1 MGHSYKALDLL
12 LETDLEKATKL
23 AGEIKEFNNE
33 RQLKEKYIFED
44 ANEQIKEKH
53 LENEDCIILGGS
65 SWHSGVIGIV
75 ASKITEMYYKPSIL
89 ICFEDDKDIEVV
101 AINDLTDPVQ
111 LAYLYKYD
119 SVHRTNKSKIS
130 FDEDELFV
138 KNRRIKVYA
147 ESDPS
152 KLPWKK
158 LGVDVVLECTG
169 VFTSV
174 EKCQAHIDAG
184 AKHVI
189 ISAPA
194 KDEAK
199 TIVYG
204 VNHEELTHDD
214 IVISAASC
222 TTNCLAPV
230 LKLIDDKFGIK
241 KGFMTT
247 VHAMTNDQETL
258 DIPHKKGIKARR
270 GRAASLNI
278 IPTSTGAASQI
289 GKVIP
294 HLNGKLDGLAFR
306 VPTGDG
312 SVIDVTLELEKN
324 TTIEKVNNL
333 FKSNQSDTLKYTED
347 PIVSSDIIG
356 EEVGATVDGLL
367 TNIVEENGKQ
377 LLKVV
382 AWYDNEVGYT
392 AQMIRTMKLFM

>member
-1 MGHSYKALDLL
+1 MLRVAINGFGRIGRTALRL
-12 LETDLEKATKL
+12 LE
-23 AGEIKEFNNE
+23 N
-33 RQLKEKYIFED
+33 
-44 ANEQIKEKH
+44 
-53 LENEDCIILGGS
+53 
-65 SWHSGVIGIV
+65 
-75 ASKITEMYYKPSIL
+75 
-89 ICFEDDKDIEVV
+89 DKDIEVV

-130 FDEDELFV
+130 FDSDELIV
-138 KNRRIKVYA
+138 KNKKIKVFA
-147 ESDPS
+147 EMDPS
-152 KLPWKK
+152 KLPWKA
-158 LGVDVVLECTG
+158 LGVGIVLECTG
-169 VFTSV
+169 VFTSK
-174 EKCQAHIDAG
+174 EKCKAHLDAG

-194 KDEAK
+194 KDEVK

-204 VNHEELTHDD
+204 VNHNILNKSDE
-214 IVISAASC
+214 VISAASC

-230 LKLIDDKFGIK
+230 LKLINDKFIIK
-241 KGFMTT
+241 EGFMTT
-247 VHAMTNDQETL
+247 VHAITNDQETL
-258 DIPHKKGIKARR
+258 DIPHKKGIMARR

-294 HLNGKLDGLAFR
+294 SLKGKMDGLAFR
-306 VPTGDG
+306 VPVGDG
-312 SVIDVTLELEKN
+312 SVIDVTLELEESVTK
-324 TTIEKVNNL
+324 ESVNNM
-333 FKSNQSDTLKYTED
+333 FKSNQSKCLKYTED
-347 PIVSSDIIG
+347 PIVSCDIIG

-367 TNIVEENGKQ
+367 TNVVESDGKQ

>member
-1 MGHSYKALDLL
+1 MLRVAINGFGRIGRTALRL
-12 LETDLEKATKL
+12 LE
-23 AGEIKEFNNE
+23 N
-33 RQLKEKYIFED
+33 
-44 ANEQIKEKH
+44 
-53 LENEDCIILGGS
+53 
-65 SWHSGVIGIV
+65 
-75 ASKITEMYYKPSIL
+75 
-89 ICFEDDKDIEVV
+89 DKDIEVV

-130 FDEDELFV
+130 FDSDVLIV
-138 KNRRIKVYA
+138 KNKKIKVFA
-147 ESDPS
+147 EMDPS
-152 KLPWKK
+152 KLPWKA
-158 LGVDVVLECTG
+158 LGVDIVLECTG
-169 VFTSV
+169 VFTSK
-174 EKCQAHIDAG
+174 EKCKAHLDAG

-194 KDEAK
+194 KDEVK

-204 VNHEELTHDD
+204 VNHNILNKSDE
-214 IVISAASC
+214 VISAASC

-230 LKLIDDKFGIK
+230 LKLINDKFIIK
-241 KGFMTT
+241 EGFMTT
-247 VHAMTNDQETL
+247 VHAITNDQETL
-258 DIPHKKGIKARR
+258 DIPHKKGIMARR

-294 HLNGKLDGLAFR
+294 SLKGKMDGLAFR
-306 VPTGDG
+306 VPVGDG
-312 SVIDVTLELEKN
+312 SVIDVTLELEKSV
-324 TTIEKVNNL
+324 TKESVNNM
-333 FKSNQSDTLKYTED
+333 FKSNQSKCLKYTED
-347 PIVSSDIIG
+347 PIVSCDIIG

-367 TNIVEENGKQ
+367 TNIVESDGKQ

>member
-1 MGHSYKALDLL
+1 MLKVAINGFGRIGRTALRL
-12 LETDLEKATKL
+12 LE
-23 AGEIKEFNNE
+23 N
-33 RQLKEKYIFED
+33 
-44 ANEQIKEKH
+44 
-53 LENEDCIILGGS
+53 
-65 SWHSGVIGIV
+65 
-75 ASKITEMYYKPSIL
+75 
-89 ICFEDDKDIEVV
+89 DKDIEVV

-130 FDEDELFV
+130 FDSDELIV
-138 KNRRIKVYA
+138 KNKKIKVFA
-147 ESDPS
+147 EMDPS
-152 KLPWKK
+152 KLPWKE
-158 LGVDVVLECTG
+158 LDVDIVLECTG
-169 VFTSV
+169 VFTSK
-174 EKCQAHIDAG
+174 EKCQAHLDAG

-194 KDEAK
+194 KDEVK

-204 VNHEELTHDD
+204 VNHEILDKSDD
-214 IVISAASC
+214 VISAASC

-230 LKLIDDKFGIK
+230 LKLINDKFVIK
-241 KGFMTT
+241 EGFMTT
-247 VHAMTNDQETL
+247 VHAITNDQETL
-258 DIPHKKGIKARR
+258 DIPHKKGIMARR

-294 HLNGKLDGLAFR
+294 SLKGKMDGLAFR
-306 VPTGDG
+306 VPVGDG
-312 SVIDVTLELEKN
+312 SVIDVTLELEKSV
-324 TTIEKVNNL
+324 TKETVNNM
-333 FKSNQSDTLKYTED
+333 FKSNQSKCLKYTED
-347 PIVSSDIIG
+347 PIVSCDIIG

-367 TNIVEENGKQ
+367 TNVVESDGKQ

>member
-1 MGHSYKALDLL
+1 MLKVAINGFGRIGRTALRLL
-12 LETDLEKATKL
+12 
-23 AGEIKEFNNE
+23 
-33 RQLKEKYIFED
+33 Q
-44 ANEQIKEKH
+44 
-53 LENEDCIILGGS
+53 
-65 SWHSGVIGIV
+65 
-75 ASKITEMYYKPSIL
+75 
-89 ICFEDDKDIEVV
+89 DDKDIQVV
-101 AINDLTDPVQ
+101 AINDLTDPLQ

-119 SVHRTNKSKIS
+119 SVHRTIKYKV
-130 FDEDELFV
+130 DYDTDELIV
-138 KNRRIKVYA
+138 KNNRIKVFA
-147 ESDPS
+147 EPDPT

-174 EKCQAHIDAG
+174 EKCQAHLDAG

-194 KDEAK
+194 KDDAK

-204 VNHEELTHDD
+204 VNHEILDKND
-214 IVISAASC
+214 KVISAASC

-230 LKLIDDKFGIK
+230 VKLIDDKYGVV

-258 DIPHKKGIKARR
+258 DIAHKKGIMSRR

-294 HLNGKLDGLAFR
+294 HLNGKMDGVAFR

-312 SVIDVTLELEKN
+312 SVVDVTLE
-324 TTIEKVNNL
+324 IEKKATAESINNM
-333 FKSNQSDTLKYTED
+333 FKSSQSKTLKYTED

-356 EEVGATVDGLL
+356 EECGATVDGLL
-367 TNIVEENGKQ
+367 TNVLESDGKQ
-377 LLKVV
+377 LVKVV

-392 AQMIRTMKLFM
+392 AQMIRTMKLFI

>member
-1 MGHSYKALDLL
+1 MLKVAINGFGRIGRTALRLL
-12 LETDLEKATKL
+12 
-23 AGEIKEFNNE
+23 
-33 RQLKEKYIFED
+33 
-44 ANEQIKEKH
+44 
-53 LENEDCIILGGS
+53 
-65 SWHSGVIGIV
+65 
-75 ASKITEMYYKPSIL
+75 
-89 ICFEDDKDIEVV
+89 EDDKDIEVV

-152 KLPWKK
+152 KLPWKE

-214 IVISAASC
+214 VVISAASC

-294 HLNGKLDGLAFR
+294 HLKGKLDGLAFR

-312 SVIDVTLELEKN
+312 SVIDVTLELEKV
-324 TTIEKVNNL
+324 TTVEKVNNL
-333 FKSNQSDTLKYTED
+333 FKSNQSETLKYTED

>member
-1 MGHSYKALDLL
+1 MLRIAINGFGRIGRTALRL
-12 LETDLEKATKL
+12 LE
-23 AGEIKEFNNE
+23 N
-33 RQLKEKYIFED
+33 
-44 ANEQIKEKH
+44 
-53 LENEDCIILGGS
+53 
-65 SWHSGVIGIV
+65 
-75 ASKITEMYYKPSIL
+75 
-89 ICFEDDKDIEVV
+89 DKDIEVV
-101 AINDLTDPVQ
+101 AINDLTDPLQ

-138 KNRRIKVYA
+138 KGRRIKVYA

-152 KLPWKK
+152 KLPWIE
-158 LGVDVVLECTG
+158 LNVDVVLECTG
-169 VFTSV
+169 VFTSA
-174 EKCQAHIDAG
+174 EKCQAHLDAG

-194 KDEAK
+194 KDEVK

-204 VNHEELTHDD
+204 VNDNILSLSDK
-214 IVISAASC
+214 VISAASC

-294 HLNGKLDGLAFR
+294 HLNGKLDGIAFR

-324 TTIEKVNNL
+324 TTVEDVNNM
-333 FKSNQSDTLKYTED
+333 FKSNQSKALKYTDE
-347 PIVSSDIIG
+347 PVVSSDIIG
-356 EEVGATVDGLL
+356 EEVGALVDGLL
-367 TNIVEENGKQ
+367 TNIVEEDGKQ

>member
-1 MGHSYKALDLL
+1 MLKVAINGFGRIGRTALRLL
-12 LETDLEKATKL
+12 
-23 AGEIKEFNNE
+23 
-33 RQLKEKYIFED
+33 
-44 ANEQIKEKH
+44 
-53 LENEDCIILGGS
+53 
-65 SWHSGVIGIV
+65 
-75 ASKITEMYYKPSIL
+75 
-89 ICFEDDKDIEVV
+89 EDDKDIEVV
-101 AINDLTDPVQ
+101 AINDLTDPLQ

-119 SVHRTNKSKIS
+119 SAHRTLKSKVS
-130 FDEDELFV
+130 FDEDELIL
-138 KNRRIKVYA
+138 KNRKIKVYA

-152 KLPWKK
+152 KLPWSE

-169 VFTSV
+169 VFTSG
-174 EKCQAHIDAG
+174 EKCKAHLTAG

-194 KDEAK
+194 KDEVK

-204 VNHEELTHDD
+204 VNHDTLSKDD
-214 IVISAASC
+214 TIISAASC

-230 LKLIDDKFGIK
+230 VKLIDDKFKVI

-258 DIPHKKGIKARR
+258 DIAHKKGISSRR

-294 HLNGKLDGLAFR
+294 HLNGKMDGLAFR
-306 VPTGDG
+306 VPVGDG
-312 SVIDVTLELEKN
+312 SVVDITLE
-324 TTIEKVNNL
+324 IEKKTTVESVNNM
-333 FKSNQSDTLKYTED
+333 FKSSQSKTLKYTDD

-356 EEVGATVDGLL
+356 EECGATIDGLL
-367 TNIVEENGKQ
+367 TNVLEEDGKQ

>member
-1 MGHSYKALDLL
+1 MLRVAINGFGRIGRTALRL
-12 LETDLEKATKL
+12 LE
-23 AGEIKEFNNE
+23 N
-33 RQLKEKYIFED
+33 
-44 ANEQIKEKH
+44 
-53 LENEDCIILGGS
+53 
-65 SWHSGVIGIV
+65 
-75 ASKITEMYYKPSIL
+75 
-89 ICFEDDKDIEVV
+89 DKDIEVV

-130 FDEDELFV
+130 FDSDELIV
-138 KNRRIKVYA
+138 KNKKIKVFA
-147 ESDPS
+147 EMDPS
-152 KLPWKK
+152 KLPWKA
-158 LGVDVVLECTG
+158 LGVDIVLECTG
-169 VFTSV
+169 VFTSK
-174 EKCQAHIDAG
+174 EKCKAHLDAG

-194 KDEAK
+194 KDEVK

-204 VNHEELTHDD
+204 VNHNILNKSDE
-214 IVISAASC
+214 VISAASC

-230 LKLIDDKFGIK
+230 LKLINDKFIIK
-241 KGFMTT
+241 EGFMTT
-247 VHAMTNDQETL
+247 VHAITNDQETL
-258 DIPHKKGIKARR
+258 DIPHKKGIMARR

-294 HLNGKLDGLAFR
+294 SLKGKMDGLAFR
-306 VPTGDG
+306 VPVGDG
-312 SVIDVTLELEKN
+312 SVIDVTLELEKYV
-324 TTIEKVNNL
+324 TKETVNNM
-333 FKSNQSDTLKYTED
+333 FKSNQSKCLKYTED
-347 PIVSSDIIG
+347 PIVSCDIIG

-367 TNIVEENGKQ
+367 TNVVESDGKQ

>member
-1 MGHSYKALDLL
+1 MLRIAINGFGRIGRTALRL
-12 LETDLEKATKL
+12 LE
-23 AGEIKEFNNE
+23 N
-33 RQLKEKYIFED
+33 
-44 ANEQIKEKH
+44 
-53 LENEDCIILGGS
+53 
-65 SWHSGVIGIV
+65 
-75 ASKITEMYYKPSIL
+75 
-89 ICFEDDKDIEVV
+89 DKDIEVV
-101 AINDLTDPVQ
+101 AINDLTDPLQ

-119 SVHRTNKSKIS
+119 SVHRTNKSKVS

-138 KNRRIKVYA
+138 KGRRIKVYA

-152 KLPWKK
+152 KLPWRK
-158 LGVDVVLECTG
+158 LNVDVVLECTG
-169 VFTSV
+169 VFTSA
-174 EKCQAHIDAG
+174 EKCQAHLDAG

-194 KDEAK
+194 KDEVK

-204 VNHEELTHDD
+204 VNDEILSLNDK
-214 IVISAASC
+214 VISAASC

-230 LKLIDDKFGIK
+230 LKLVNDKYGIR

-294 HLNGKLDGLAFR
+294 DLNGKLDGLAFR

-312 SVIDVTLELEKN
+312 SVIDVTVELEKN
-324 TTIEKVNNL
+324 TTKEDVNNM
-333 FKSNQSDTLKYTED
+333 FKSNQSKVLKYTED

-367 TNIVEENGKQ
+367 TNIIEEDGKQ